1 MQRPW
6 EIFNYFSINIEN
18 MGVWNGIYGIHPNDP
33 RNQQIGPTVQ
43 PGYSLYIILFPWYSD
58 SRNRKD
64 PDFYMAK

>member
-43 PGYSLYIILFPWYSD
+43 PGYSLYIILFP
-58 SRNRKD
+58 
-64 PDFYMAK
+64 